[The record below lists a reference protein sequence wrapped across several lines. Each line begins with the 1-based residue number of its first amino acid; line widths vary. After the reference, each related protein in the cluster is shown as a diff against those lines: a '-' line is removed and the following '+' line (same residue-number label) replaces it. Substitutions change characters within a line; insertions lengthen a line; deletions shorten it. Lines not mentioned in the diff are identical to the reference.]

1 MPTLGEYLTDV
12 SGSFT
17 SPNHPVPITGDEIVR
32 LLRDNPRPV
41 SGMPYLETDVL
52 EMPIDVEIQ
61 PSGERW
67 IFPTDR
73 ADYDS
78 GPYLIHHPE
87 IAPAET

>member
-1 MPTLGEYLTDV
+1 MSTLGEYLRGAP
-12 SGSFT
+12 GSFT
-17 SPNHPVPITGDEIVR
+17 SPNHPVPIAGDEIIR
-32 LLRDNPRPV
+32 LLRDDPPLL
-41 SGMPYLETDVL
+41 SGMPAGETDVL
-52 EMPIDVEIQ
+52 DMPIDVEIQ

-87 IAPAET
+87 VEPAAT